1 MPHATDVGCRAR
13 SRRARRPCGGGGDRV
28 RREARVRREPLWLA
42 HLVHRVAGLVL
53 GTFLPVHFLVLG
65 RALERTDT
73 LDAFLRW
80 GENPAVKLAE
90 SILVLALGLHL
101 FGGLR
106 LLALEFLPWSP
117 AQKTYAAAAAGLA
130 VILSLGFFFNAV

>member
-1 MPHATDVGCRAR
+1 M
-13 SRRARRPCGGGGDRV
+13 

-42 HLVHRVAGLVL
+42 HLVHRVSGLVL
-53 GTFLPVHFLVLG
+53 VTFLPVHFLVLG
-65 RALERTDT
+65 LALERTDT

-117 AQKTYAAAAAGLA
+117 AQKTYAATAAGLA